1 MRKRCYLTLDNYP
14 PHNIK
19 YEQKFM
25 KQKFIQEQRSDEKR
39 VVPMDDWRE
48 LKLMTKALADVARLT
63 LVYHLARQPETTV
76 TALTDLLHLSQP
88 LVSWHLRKLRRAGLI
103 SMRRSGR
110 QVYCSLD
117 RQKYQLCLQR
127 LESLIDPTLLMAAP
141 PRGDALIESDM
152 QGEDTTV

>member
-1 MRKRCYLTLDNYP
+1 
-14 PHNIK
+14 
-19 YEQKFM
+19 
-25 KQKFIQEQRSDEKR
+25 
-39 VVPMDDWRE
+39 MDDWRE

-63 LVYHLARQPETTV
+63 LVYHLARQQETTV

-117 RQKYQLCLQR
+117 RQKYQFCLQR
-127 LESLIDPTLLMAAP
+127 LERLVDPALHLEAP

-152 QGEDTTV
+152 RGEDKGTVV